1 LLLSNIIM
9 ESKKEIIKL
18 LQEQLENIDSKNFNL
33 DSWKKYNHLLLSRIF
48 GADDEKV
55 KQINL
60 LEYEHSSWS
69 LRDASGNDSY
79 LGKTKKLAKEI
90 IHAAI
95 DEINAFGLKS
105 KNSETK
111 NEEANNLINFVFD
124 ELKGSQIKEINTIL
138 KGDLSKEEKKRQI
151 YEIIAD
157 LDNRTKDELIANMIV
172 YHSENI

>member
-1 LLLSNIIM
+1 M

-55 KQINL
+55 KQIDL

-79 LGKTKKLAKEI
+79 LGRTKKLAKEI
-90 IHAAI
+90 IKASM
-95 DEINAFGLKS
+95 DEITVFGLKS
-105 KNSETK
+105 KNNEAK
-111 NEEANNLINFVFD
+111 NEEAAKLINYVFD
-124 ELKGSQIKEINTIL
+124 ELKGSQIKEINTVL
-138 KGDLSKEEKKRQI
+138 KGDLSSEEKKRQI

-157 LDNRTKDELIANMIV
+157 LDDRTKDELITNMIV
-172 YHSENI
+172 YHSEISKLT

>member
-1 LLLSNIIM
+1 M

-55 KQINL
+55 KQIDL

-90 IHAAI
+90 IKASM
-95 DEINAFGLKS
+95 DEITVFGLKS
-105 KNSETK
+105 KNNEAID
-111 NEEANNLINFVFD
+111 EEATKLINYVFD
-124 ELKGSQIKEINTIL
+124 ELKGSQIKEINTVL
-138 KGDLSKEEKKRQI
+138 KGDLSSEEKKRQI

-157 LDNRTKDELIANMIV
+157 LDDRTKDELITNMIV
-172 YHSENI
+172 YHSEISKLT